1 MLAAARKAIGD
12 KKLDA
17 LKTLS
22 VEAQVQRNVGA
33 MQMTTDT
40 EILLELP
47 DRYLRSD
54 TSSGPMSGGFTTGFN
69 GDTVIVPPAPTWRWP
84 AAAW

>member
-1 MLAAARKAIGD
+1 MRSRWCSALAAPGRPETARPPTSSTAARKAIGD

-22 VEAQVQRNVGA
+22 VEASVQRNVNT
-33 MQMTTDT
+33 MQMTSEV

-47 DRYLRSD
+47 DKYRA
-54 TSSGPMSGGFTTGFN
+54 
-69 GDTVIVPPAPTWRWP
+69 I
-84 AAAW
+84 